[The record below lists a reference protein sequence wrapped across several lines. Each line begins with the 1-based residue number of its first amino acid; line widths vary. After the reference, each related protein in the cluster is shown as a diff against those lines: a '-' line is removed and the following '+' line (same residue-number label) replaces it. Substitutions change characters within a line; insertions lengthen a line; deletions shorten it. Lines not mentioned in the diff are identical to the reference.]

1 MTCKSI
7 LHRCTGTSSPSITTA
22 HRHVEKHYTLSHLAD
37 QSLQCTLI
45 PALDCVIQL
54 PCYWQSGVWRGGPC
68 QVSSRSQPV
77 HAHTTSGPPNTVP
90 DGRIELLG
98 YCQSCK

>member
-7 LHRCTGTSSPSITTA
+7 LHRCTGTSSPSITTS

-45 PALDCVIQL
+45 PALDCVIHSQ
-54 PCYWQSGVWRGGPC
+54 CYWQSGVCRGGPC

-77 HAHTTSGPPNTVP
+77 HAHTTSGPPHTGP
-90 DGRIELLG
+90 DCGIHLPC
-98 YCQSCK
+98 Y